1 VTDIAILTREEAI
14 ALDDCE
20 KRIESGLKTFLEV
33 GSALA
38 VIRDSKLYRET
49 HETFEAYAKER
60 WNLSRTR
67 SYELMAAADV
77 VSAIAD
83 TGQVPPENEA
93 QARQLSRLP
102 EADRAD
108 VWAETVE
115 RTNGKPTAAAVR
127 EVSEEQ
133 RKRAEEQRDAREH
146 LRQIVELAWSPN
158 WPEGHVEHWAQQLGP
173 YDDELSNLV
182 DRATKAISVLD
193 GLIEGAGL

>member
-1 VTDIAILTREEAI
+1 MTDIATLTREESI
-14 ALDDCE
+14 ALADCE
-20 KRIESGLKTFLEV
+20 RVIEQGLKTFVEV

-38 VIRDSKLYRET
+38 FVNENRLYRGT
-49 HETFEAYAKER
+49 HETFEVYAKEK

-83 TGQVPPENEA
+83 TGQAPPENEA

-102 EADRAD
+102 EEDRAD
-108 VWAETVE
+108 VWRETLQ

-146 LRQIVELAWSPN
+146 LRQIVELGWSPN
-158 WPEGHVEHWAQQLGP
+158 WKGDHVEVWIKQLGL
-173 YDDELSNLV
+173 YDEELKALC
-182 DRATKAISVLD
+182 DRARQVIHVLD
-193 GLIEGAGL
+193 EIVEGVGL